1 MDKLIGLKEFR
12 ENVESYTK
20 KINQGQSFVVLKKS
34 KPIFKISPVEEEN
47 WETVIDFTKI
57 KKGGVPVEDIVAAI
71 ANERNKKGARKAAQK
86 A

>member
-34 KPIFKISPVEEEN
+34 KPIFKISPIDEYGWEE
-47 WETVIDFTKI
+47 VIDFTKI
-57 KKGGVPVEDIVAAI
+57 KKGGVNI
-71 ANERNKKGARKAAQK
+71 NELISRL
-86 A
+86 